1 MTTEQ
6 EFLRLQAQR
15 AKQRFAEELRGLGRD
30 LVDPLDPRPSV
41 RRRPFTG
48 VAVSLAAG
56 LLAGLGLGSVRWQRL
71 RRRPKRRAAPTPRDG
86 EQQPTKASWAKML
99 RRAQSLVKIALTTA
113 AFVRGRTS
121 GTEAAP
127 TAVDAHVEDGV
138 PSA

>member
-1 MTTEQ
+1 VTTEQ

-15 AKQRFAEELRGLGRD
+15 AKERLAEELRGLGRD

-48 VAVSLAAG
+48 VAISLAAG
-56 LLAGLGLGSVRWQRL
+56 LLAGLGLGSVRWERL
-71 RRRPKRRAAPTPRDG
+71 KRWPKRRAAAAPRDG
-86 EQQPTKASWAKML
+86 EQQSKTASWAKLL
-99 RRAQSLVKIALTTA
+99 RRAQSLVKVALTTA

-127 TAVDAHVEDGV
+127 TAVDAHADGV